1 MKRTM
6 TIKDSFAPRAWEQ
19 GGAVRRAAMTLLLC
33 VLTATTA
40 WANDAVTYIDMNGVT
55 QTVTD
60 YTEVTSAMTADANGN
75 INWTSGTYVVKTSV
89 TLSGSISFTS
99 NVINLIVCDGKTLT
113 VNGNS
118 DGAFSGNTLNIYAQS
133 NGTGMGAINANRHTS
148 CSHLNIAG
156 GTVTLDAG
164 GDSYGL
170 YIYSGDDSGLT
181 VNGGDVTILNNDTY
195 FGAFYFNGSGFFAL
209 NGGKLTV
216 TNSKGSSD
224 KAIHGNARNTINFN
238 GGTAEINGYIY
249 NCQNINLNGGNV
261 TVKGEIYNSA
271 RGYTVT
277 YDFTSATDSYYI
289 QSFSNDISSGETRT
303 VKVADGKGMKDSST
317 CWLN

>member
-1 MKRTM
+1 
-6 TIKDSFAPRAWEQ
+6 
-19 GGAVRRAAMTLLLC
+19 MTLLLC

-99 NVINLIVCDGKTLT
+99 NVIDLIVCDGKTLT

-164 GDSYGL
+164 GDS
-170 YIYSGDDSGLT
+170 
-181 VNGGDVTILNNDTY
+181 
-195 FGAFYFNGSGFFAL
+195 
-209 NGGKLTV
+209 
-216 TNSKGSSD
+216 
-224 KAIHGNARNTINFN
+224 
-238 GGTAEINGYIY
+238 TA
-249 NCQNINLNGGNV
+249 
-261 TVKGEIYNSA
+261 S
-271 RGYTVT
+271 
-277 YDFTSATDSYYI
+277 
-289 QSFSNDISSGETRT
+289 ISTAAPTLG
-303 VKVADGKGMKDSST
+303 
-317 CWLN
+317 